1 MLDFFG
7 PRSYRGRR
15 VVLRRVLIGAL
26 LASVAA
32 VFTGQARAATQ
43 VLMPNVSYKRTVQF
57 TAHGPVA
64 LNVITAP
71 RPGGLYQL
79 KPLLS
84 NGTILG
90 KERVT
95 DMEKDVSQTA
105 TVAGVNG
112 DLFNFKDG
120 HPSGMLMQNKVLQSP
135 PYRLRSSVGIGT
147 NGKLTV
153 QRVGLFG
160 YWQGLGQRRPL
171 TGLNQPPRGDGTS
184 LFTPAW
190 GATTPRIAGVSEA
203 VLQPFPPA
211 VPGGELTGT
220 VTLQRTGGGT
230 TIPAGGAVL
239 LARGSQVSKLQQEA
253 PVGTPI
259 TTRLILSPD
268 WIASGITDALGGGP
282 VIVRNGK
289 AVWTAG
295 EDFLPSQLGP
305 RNPRT
310 AVGQR
315 RDGKI
320 ILLAVDGRRRGS
332 SVGMTNWELAQAM
345 VRLGA
350 VTASALDAGGST
362 TMAFDGKLL
371 NRPSDPGGER
381 PVAETLAILYTGVY
395 APAPALPVVSPNGDG
410 IAEKQQLSY
419 KVVRPST
426 VEASLVGPGGVT
438 ALSDSG
444 TRVPGVYTFQWPGAA
459 KKMRH
464 FHGVRRVEGQRMRTL
479 DGEPLGRWRWVVK
492 ATDTG
497 GQQSSV
503 ERAFWLND
511 TLGFIRVAPRSVKL
525 RKRTRT
531 AVVARFRL
539 AYPARVTPSIWTT
552 RGTLIRRLPTR
563 SLGAGT
569 RAIAWSGRFQN
580 GRLVY
585 RGTYVFKVF
594 AQNAYGP
601 VDLNGRFVVRR

>member
-1 MLDFFG
+1 
-7 PRSYRGRR
+7 
-15 VVLRRVLIGAL
+15 VLRRVLIGAL
-26 LASVAA
+26 LASLAVAFA
-32 VFTGQARAATQ
+32 APARAATQ
-43 VLMPNVSYKRTVQF
+43 VLMPNVSYSRTVQF

-71 RPGGLYQL
+71 RPGGLYQV

-95 DMEKDVSQTA
+95 DMEKDVSGAA

-135 PYRLRSSVGIGT
+135 PYRFRSSVGIGSD
-147 NGKLTV
+147 GKLTV
-153 QRVGLFG
+153 QRVGFFG

-171 TGLNQPPRGDGTS
+171 TGLNGPPRADGTS

-190 GATTPRIAGVSEA
+190 GATTPRIPGVAEA

-220 VTLQRTGGGT
+220 VTFQRTGGGT
-230 TIPAGGAVL
+230 AIPAGGAVL
-239 LARGSQVSKLQQEA
+239 LSRGSQVSKLQQEA
-253 PVGTPI
+253 PPGTPV

-268 WIASGITDALGGGP
+268 WPASGITDALGGGP
-282 VIVRNGK
+282 LIVRNGK

-381 PVAETLAILYTGVY
+381 PVAETLAVLYTGVY

-410 IAEKQQLSY
+410 IAEKQQLAY
-419 KVVRPST
+419 KVVKPST
-426 VEASLVGPGGVT
+426 VTASLVGPGGVT
-438 ALSDSG
+438 AFTDSG
-444 TRVPGVYTFQWPGAA
+444 TRSPGIYTFNWPSAT
-459 KKMRH
+459 
-464 FHGVRRVEGQRMRTL
+464 RRRTQ
-479 DGEPLGRWRWVVK
+479 DQPLGRWRWVVK
-492 ATDTG
+492 ATDTT
-497 GQQSSV
+497 GQESSV

-525 RKRTRT
+525 RKKSRR
-531 AVVARFRL
+531 AVVVRFKL

-552 RGTLIRRLPTR
+552 RGTLIRKLPAR
-563 SLGAGT
+563 NLAAGT
-569 RAIAWSGRFQN
+569 RAIAWNGRFQN

-585 RGTYVFKVF
+585 RGRYVFKVF

>member
-1 MLDFFG
+1 
-7 PRSYRGRR
+7 
-15 VVLRRVLIGAL
+15 VLRRVLIGAL
-26 LASVAA
+26 LASLAA
-32 VFTGQARAATQ
+32 AFAAPARAATQ

-57 TAHGPVA
+57 TAHGPVV
-64 LNVITAP
+64 LNVVTAP

-95 DMEKDVSQTA
+95 DMQKDVSDTA
-105 TVAGVNG
+105 TVVGVNG

-120 HPSGMLMQNKVLQSP
+120 HPSGMLMQNRVLQSP
-135 PYRLRSSVGIGT
+135 PYRFRSSVGITSDGRL
-147 NGKLTV
+147 NV
-153 QRVGLFG
+153 QRVSFFG

-190 GATTPRIAGVSEA
+190 GPTTPRIPGVVEA

-211 VPGGELTGT
+211 VPGGELAGT
-220 VTLQRTGGGT
+220 VSFQHGGGGT
-230 TIPAGGAVL
+230 PIPRGGAVL
-239 LARGSQVSKLQQEA
+239 LARGSQVAKLQQEA
-253 PVGTPI
+253 PAGTQVL
-259 TTRLILSPD
+259 TRLILSPD
-268 WIASGITDALGGGP
+268 WLASGVTDALGGGP
-282 VIVRNGK
+282 VIVRNGR

-295 EDFLPSQLGP
+295 EDFLPTQLGP

-345 VRLGA
+345 LRLGA

-362 TMAFDGKLL
+362 TMAFDGKVL

-381 PVAETLAILYTGVY
+381 PVAETLAVLYSGVY
-395 APAPALPVVSPNGDG
+395 APTPALPVVSPNGDG
-410 IAEKQQLSY
+410 IAERQQLSY
-419 KVVRPST
+419 KVVRASAVT
-426 VEASLVGPGGVT
+426 ASLIGPGGAT
-438 ALSDSG
+438 AFTDTG
-444 TRVPGVYTFQWPGAA
+444 TREPGVYDFTWPSAT
-459 KKMRH
+459 
-464 FHGVRRVEGQRMRTL
+464 RRRAQ
-479 DGEPLGRWRWVVK
+479 DDPLGRWRWVVK
-492 ATDTG
+492 ATATD
-497 GQQSSV
+497 GQESSV

-525 RKRTRT
+525 RKRSRS
-531 AVVARFRL
+531 AVVARFKL

-552 RGTLIRRLPTR
+552 RGILIRRLPAR
-563 SLGAGT
+563 NLAAGT
-569 RAIAWSGRFQN
+569 RGVAWNGRFQN

-585 RGTYVFKVF
+585 RGTYVFKIF
-594 AQNAYGP
+594 AKNAYGP
-601 VDLNGRFVVRR
+601 VDLNQRFVVRR

>member
-1 MLDFFG
+1 
-7 PRSYRGRR
+7 
-15 VVLRRVLIGAL
+15 VLRRVLIGAL

-32 VFTGQARAATQ
+32 VFTGQARAAAQ

-57 TAHGPVA
+57 TAHGPVV
-64 LNVITAP
+64 LNVLTAP

-79 KPLLS
+79 RPLLS

-95 DMEKDVSQTA
+95 DMEKDVSATS

-120 HPSGMLMQNKVLQSP
+120 HPSGMLMQNRVLQSP
-135 PYRLRSSVGIGT
+135 PYRLRSSVGIGSD
-147 NGKLTV
+147 GKLTV
-153 QRVGLFG
+153 QRVSFFG

-190 GATTPRIAGVSEA
+190 GASTPRIPGVAEA

-211 VPGGELTGT
+211 VPGGELAGT
-220 VTLQRTGGGT
+220 VSFQRTGGGT
-230 TIPAGGAVL
+230 AIPRNGAVL
-239 LARGSQVSKLQQEA
+239 LARGSQVAKLQQEA
-253 PVGTPI
+253 TPGTQI
-259 TTRLILSPD
+259 LTRLILSPD
-268 WIASGITDALGGGP
+268 WLASGVTDALGGGP

-295 EDFLPSQLGP
+295 EDFLPTQLGP

-345 VRLGA
+345 VHLGA
-350 VTASALDAGGST
+350 VAASALDAGGST
-362 TMAFDGKLL
+362 TMAFDGRLL

-381 PVAETLAILYTGVY
+381 PVAETLAVVYTGVY
-395 APAPALPVVSPNGDG
+395 APTPTLPVVSPNGDG
-410 IAEKQQLSY
+410 IAEKQQLAY
-419 KVVRPST
+419 KVVKPST
-426 VEASLVGPGGVT
+426 VTASLVGPGGVT
-438 ALSDSG
+438 AFTDSG
-444 TRVPGVYTFQWPGAA
+444 TRIPGIYTFNWPSAT
-459 KKMRH
+459 
-464 FHGVRRVEGQRMRTL
+464 RRRTQ
-479 DGEPLGRWRWVVK
+479 DQPLGRWRWVVK
-492 ATDTG
+492 ATDNTG
-497 GQQSSV
+497 EESSV

-531 AVVARFRL
+531 AVVARFKL

-552 RGTLIRRLPTR
+552 RGTLIRKLPAR
-563 SLGAGT
+563 NLGAGT

-594 AQNAYGP
+594 AQNSYGP
-601 VDLNGRFVVRR
+601 VDLNSRFIVRR

>member
-1 MLDFFG
+1 
-7 PRSYRGRR
+7 
-15 VVLRRVLIGAL
+15 VLRRVLIGAL

-32 VFTGQARAATQ
+32 VLTGQARAATQ

-95 DMEKDVSQTA
+95 DMQKDVSGAA

-135 PYRLRSSVGIGT
+135 PYRFRSSVGIGSD
-147 NGKLTV
+147 GKLTV
-153 QRVGLFG
+153 QRVGFFG

-190 GATTPRIAGVSEA
+190 GAATPRIPGVAEA

-220 VTLQRTGGGT
+220 VTFQRTGGGT
-230 TIPAGGAVL
+230 AIPAGGAVL
-239 LARGSQVSKLQQEA
+239 LSRGSQVSKLQQEA
-253 PVGTPI
+253 PAGTPV

-268 WIASGITDALGGGP
+268 WLASGVTDALGGGP
-282 VIVRNGK
+282 LIVRNGK

-381 PVAETLAILYTGVY
+381 PVAETLAVLYTGVY
-395 APAPALPVVSPNGDG
+395 APTPALPVVSPNGDG
-410 IAEKQQLSY
+410 IAEKQQLAY
-419 KVVRPST
+419 KVVKPST
-426 VEASLVGPGGVT
+426 VTASLVGPGGVT
-438 ALSDSG
+438 AFTDTG
-444 TRVPGVYTFQWPGAA
+444 TRIPGTYTFNWPSVA
-459 KKMRH
+459 KKKHSHLR
-464 FHGVRRVEGQRMRTL
+464 GVRRVDGRRLRTL

-492 ATDTG
+492 ATDNTG
-497 GQQSSV
+497 QESSV

-511 TLGFIRVAPRSVKL
+511 TLGFIKVAPRSVKL
-525 RKRTRT
+525 RKKSRR
-531 AVVARFRL
+531 AVVVRFKL

-552 RGTLIRRLPTR
+552 RGTLIRRLPSR
-563 SLGAGT
+563 NLAAGT
-569 RAIAWSGRFQN
+569 RAIAWNGRFQN

>member
-1 MLDFFG
+1 
-7 PRSYRGRR
+7 
-15 VVLRRVLIGAL
+15 VLRRILIGAL
-26 LASVAA
+26 LASLAA
-32 VFTGQARAATQ
+32 SFASPVRAATQ
-43 VLMPNVSYKRTVQF
+43 VLMPNVSFKRTVQF
-57 TAHGPVA
+57 TAHGPVV
-64 LNVITAP
+64 LNVITVP

-95 DMEKDVSQTA
+95 SMERGISNSA

-120 HPSGMLMQNKVLQSP
+120 HPSGMLMQNGVLQSP
-135 PYRLRSSVGIGT
+135 PYRFRSSVGITSDGRL
-147 NGKLTV
+147 NVG
-153 QRVGLFG
+153 RVSFFG

-190 GATTPRIAGVSEA
+190 GAATPRIPGVVEA
-203 VLQPFPPA
+203 VLRPFPPA
-211 VPGGELTGT
+211 VTGKELSGF
-220 VTLQRTGGGT
+220 VYVQNNTGGGT
-230 TIPAGGAVL
+230 PIPRDGAVL
-239 LARGSQVSKLQQEA
+239 VARGSQVAKLAQEA
-253 PVGTPI
+253 TVGTEI
-259 TTRLILSPD
+259 FTRLILSPD
-268 WIASGITDALGGGP
+268 WPTSGVTDALGGGP

-320 ILLAVDGRRRGS
+320 ILLAVDGRRRGL
-332 SVGMTNWELAQAM
+332 SVGLTNWELAQAM

-381 PVAETLAILYTGVY
+381 PVAETLAVLYTGVY
-395 APAPALPVVSPNGDG
+395 APPPTLPVVSPNGDG
-410 IAEKQQLSY
+410 INERQQLSY
-419 KVVRPST
+419 KIVKPST
-426 VEASLVGPGGVT
+426 VTASLIGPGGVT
-438 ALSDSG
+438 GFTETQSRPA
-444 TRVPGVYTFQWPGAA
+444 GVYGYSWPSAA
-459 KKMRH
+459 KRK
-464 FHGVRRVEGQRMRTL
+464 QAQ
-479 DGEPLGRWRWVVK
+479 PLGRWRWVVSAEDQDG
-492 ATDTG
+492 AT
-497 GQQSSV
+497 SSV

-511 TLGFIRVAPRSVKL
+511 TLGFMRVAPRAVKL
-525 RKRTRT
+525 RKKTRK

-539 AYPARVTPSIWTT
+539 AYSARVTPSIWTT
-552 RGTLIRRLPTR
+552 YGVLIRKLPART
-563 SLGAGT
+563 LAPGN
-569 RAIAWSGRFQN
+569 RAIVWNGRFSN

-601 VDLNGRFVVRR
+601 VDLNQRFVVRR

>member
-1 MLDFFG
+1 M
-7 PRSYRGRR
+7 
-15 VVLRRVLIGAL
+15 LRRILIGAL
-26 LASVAA
+26 LASLAA
-32 VFTGQARAATQ
+32 SFASPVRAATQ
-43 VLMPNVSYKRTVQF
+43 VLMPNVSFKRTVQF
-57 TAHGPVA
+57 TAHGPVV

-95 DMEKDVSQTA
+95 SMERGISNSA

-120 HPSGMLMQNKVLQSP
+120 HPSGMLMQNGVLQSP
-135 PYRLRSSVGIGT
+135 PYRFRSSVGITSDGRL
-147 NGKLTV
+147 NVG
-153 QRVGLFG
+153 RVSFFG

-190 GATTPRIAGVSEA
+190 GAATPRIPGVVEA
-203 VLQPFPPA
+203 VLRPFPPA
-211 VPGGELTGT
+211 VTGKELSGF
-220 VTLQRTGGGT
+220 VYVQNNTGGGT
-230 TIPAGGAVL
+230 PIPRDGAVL
-239 LARGSQVSKLQQEA
+239 VARGSQVAKLAQEA
-253 PVGTPI
+253 TVGTEI
-259 TTRLILSPD
+259 FTRLILSPD
-268 WIASGITDALGGGP
+268 WPTSGVTDALGGGP

-320 ILLAVDGRRRGS
+320 ILLAVDGRRRGL
-332 SVGMTNWELAQAM
+332 SVGLTNWELAQAM

-381 PVAETLAILYTGVY
+381 PVAETLAVLYTGVY
-395 APAPALPVVSPNGDG
+395 APPPTLPVVSPNGDG
-410 IAEKQQLSY
+410 INERQQLSY
-419 KVVRPST
+419 KIVKPST
-426 VEASLVGPGGVT
+426 VTASLIGPGGVT
-438 ALSDSG
+438 GFTETQSRPA
-444 TRVPGVYTFQWPGAA
+444 GVYGYSWPSAA
-459 KKMRH
+459 KRK
-464 FHGVRRVEGQRMRTL
+464 QAQ
-479 DGEPLGRWRWVVK
+479 PLGRWRWVVSAEDQDG
-492 ATDTG
+492 AT
-497 GQQSSV
+497 SSV

-511 TLGFIRVAPRSVKL
+511 TLGFMRVAPRAVKL
-525 RKRTRT
+525 RKKTRK

-539 AYPARVTPSIWTT
+539 AYSARVTPSIWTT
-552 RGTLIRRLPTR
+552 YGVLIRKLPART
-563 SLGAGT
+563 LAPGN
-569 RAIAWSGRFQN
+569 RAIVWNGRFSN

-601 VDLNGRFVVRR
+601 VDLNQRFVVRR

>member
-1 MLDFFG
+1 
-7 PRSYRGRR
+7 
-15 VVLRRVLIGAL
+15 VLRRILIGAL
-26 LASVAA
+26 LASLGAVIAA
-32 VFTGQARAATQ
+32 PARAATQ

-57 TAHGPVA
+57 TAHGPVV
-64 LNVITAP
+64 LNLITAP

-95 DMEKDVSQTA
+95 DMQKEVSGTA

-120 HPSGMLMQNKVLQSP
+120 HPSGMLMQNRVLQSP
-135 PYRLRSSVGIGT
+135 PYRFRSSVGIGP
-147 NGKLTV
+147 NGKLNV
-153 QRVGLFG
+153 QRVSFYG

-184 LFTPAW
+184 LFTPYW
-190 GATTPRIAGVSEA
+190 GASTPRIPGVAEA

-211 VPGGELTGT
+211 VPGGELAGT
-220 VTLQRTGGGT
+220 VTFQRTGGGT
-230 TIPAGGAVL
+230 AIPRDGAVL
-239 LARGSQVSKLQQEA
+239 LARGSQVAKLQQEA
-253 PVGTPI
+253 TPGTQVL
-259 TTRLILSPD
+259 TRLILSPD
-268 WIASGITDALGGGP
+268 WLASGVTDALGGGP

-295 EDFLPSQLGP
+295 EDFLPTQLGP

-381 PVAETLAILYTGVY
+381 PVAETLAVLYSGVY

-410 IAEKQQLSY
+410 IAERQQLSY
-419 KVVRPST
+419 KVVRTSMVT
-426 VEASLVGPGGVT
+426 ASLVGPGGAT
-438 ALSDSG
+438 AFTDTG
-444 TRVPGVYTFQWPGAA
+444 TREPGIYNFAWPSLT
-459 KKMRH
+459 
-464 FHGVRRVEGQRMRTL
+464 RRRTQ
-479 DGEPLGRWRWVVK
+479 DDPLGRWRWVVK

-497 GQQSSV
+497 GQESSV
-503 ERAFWLND
+503 ERSFWLND

-525 RKRTRT
+525 RKKSRR
-531 AVVARFRL
+531 AVTARFKL
-539 AYPARVTPSIWTT
+539 AYAARVTPSIWTT

-563 SLGAGT
+563 NLAAGT
-569 RAIAWSGRFQN
+569 RAISWNGRFQN

-601 VDLNGRFVVRR
+601 VDLNQRFVVRR

>member
-1 MLDFFG
+1 M
-7 PRSYRGRR
+7 
-15 VVLRRVLIGAL
+15 LRRILIGAL
-26 LASVAA
+26 LASLAA
-32 VFTGQARAATQ
+32 SFASPVRAATQ
-43 VLMPNVSYKRTVQF
+43 VLMPNVSFKRTVQF
-57 TAHGPVA
+57 TAHGPVV
-64 LNVITAP
+64 LNVITVP

-95 DMEKDVSQTA
+95 SMERGISNSA

-120 HPSGMLMQNKVLQSP
+120 HPSGMLMQNGVLQSP
-135 PYRLRSSVGIGT
+135 PYRFRSSVGITSDGRL
-147 NGKLTV
+147 NVG
-153 QRVGLFG
+153 RVSFFG

-190 GATTPRIAGVSEA
+190 GAATPRIPGVVEA
-203 VLQPFPPA
+203 VLRPFPPA
-211 VPGGELTGT
+211 VTGKELSGF
-220 VTLQRTGGGT
+220 VYVQNNTGGGT
-230 TIPAGGAVL
+230 PIPRDGAVL
-239 LARGSQVSKLQQEA
+239 VARGSQVAKLAQEA
-253 PVGTPI
+253 TVGTEI
-259 TTRLILSPD
+259 FTRLILSPD
-268 WIASGITDALGGGP
+268 WPTSGVTDALGGGP

-320 ILLAVDGRRRGS
+320 ILLAVDGRRRGL
-332 SVGMTNWELAQAM
+332 SVGLTNWELAQAM

-381 PVAETLAILYTGVY
+381 PVAETLAVLYTGVY
-395 APAPALPVVSPNGDG
+395 APPPTLPVVSPNGDG
-410 IAEKQQLSY
+410 INERQQLSY
-419 KVVRPST
+419 KIVKPST
-426 VEASLVGPGGVT
+426 VTASLIGPGGVT
-438 ALSDSG
+438 GFTETQSRPA
-444 TRVPGVYTFQWPGAA
+444 GVYGYSWPSAA
-459 KKMRH
+459 KRK
-464 FHGVRRVEGQRMRTL
+464 QTQ
-479 DGEPLGRWRWVVK
+479 PLGRWRWVVSAEDQDG
-492 ATDTG
+492 AT
-497 GQQSSV
+497 SSV

-511 TLGFIRVAPRSVKL
+511 TLGFMRVAPRAVKL
-525 RKRTRT
+525 RKKTRK

-539 AYPARVTPSIWTT
+539 AYSARVTPSIWTT
-552 RGTLIRRLPTR
+552 YGVLIRKLPART
-563 SLGAGT
+563 LAPGN
-569 RAIAWSGRFQN
+569 RAIVWNGRFSN

-601 VDLNGRFVVRR
+601 VDLNQRFVVRR

>member
-1 MLDFFG
+1 
-7 PRSYRGRR
+7 
-15 VVLRRVLIGAL
+15 VLRRVLIGAL
-26 LASVAA
+26 LASLAVAFA
-32 VFTGQARAATQ
+32 GPARASTQ
-43 VLMPNVSYKRTVQF
+43 VLMPNVSYVRTVQF
-57 TAHGPVA
+57 TAHGPVV

-90 KERVT
+90 TERVT
-95 DMEKDVSQTA
+95 SMEKNASASA

-120 HPSGMLMQNKVLQSP
+120 HPTGMLMQDQVLQSP
-135 PYRLRSSVGIGT
+135 PYRFRSSVGITDDGRL
-147 NGKLTV
+147 NV
-153 QRVGLFG
+153 ARVSFYG

-184 LFTPAW
+184 LFTPAY
-190 GATTPRIAGVSEA
+190 GAATPRIPGVAEA
-203 VLQPFPPA
+203 VLPSFPPA
-211 VPGGELTGT
+211 MPGDELTGE
-220 VTLQRTGGGT
+220 VSVQRTGGGT
-230 TIPAGGAVL
+230 AIPRNGAVL

-253 PVGTPI
+253 PVGTQLV
-259 TTRLILSPD
+259 TRLILSPD
-268 WIASGITDALGGGP
+268 WLASGVTDALGGGP

-295 EDFLPSQLGP
+295 EDFLPTQLGP

-320 ILLAVDGRRRGS
+320 ILLAVDGRRRGY

-381 PVAETLAILYTGVY
+381 QVAETLAILYSGVY
-395 APAPALPVVSPNGDG
+395 APPPTLPVVSPNGDG
-410 IAEKQQLSY
+410 IGERQQLAY
-419 KVVRPST
+419 KVVEPST
-426 VEASLVGPGGVT
+426 VTASLVGPGGVT
-438 ALSDSG
+438 AFSQ
-444 TRVPGVYTFQWPGAA
+444 TNQREAGVYTYTWPTGT
-459 KKMRH
+459 K
-464 FHGVRRVEGQRMRTL
+464 RRQQAG
-479 DGEPLGRWRWVVK
+479 PLGRWRWVVSS
-492 ATDTG
+492 TDVDG
-497 GQQSSV
+497 RKSSV

-511 TLGFIRVAPRSVKL
+511 TLGFMRVAPRSVKL
-525 RKRTRT
+525 RKRSRK
-531 AVVARFRL
+531 AVVARFKL
-539 AYPARVTPSIWTT
+539 VYKARVTPSIWTT
-552 RGTLIRRLPTR
+552 YGVLVRRLPTR
-563 SLGAGT
+563 TLTPGS

-601 VDLNGRFVVRR
+601 VELNQRFAIRR

>member
-1 MLDFFG
+1 
-7 PRSYRGRR
+7 
-15 VVLRRVLIGAL
+15 VLRRILIGAL
-26 LASVAA
+26 LASLGAVIAA
-32 VFTGQARAATQ
+32 PARAATQ

-57 TAHGPVA
+57 TAHGPVV

-95 DMEKDVSQTA
+95 DMQKEVSGTA

-120 HPSGMLMQNKVLQSP
+120 HPSGMLMQNRVLQSP
-135 PYRLRSSVGIGT
+135 PYRFRSSVGIGP
-147 NGKLTV
+147 NGKLNV
-153 QRVGLFG
+153 QRVSFYG

-184 LFTPAW
+184 LFTPYW
-190 GATTPRIAGVSEA
+190 GASTPRIPGVAEA
-203 VLQPFPPA
+203 VLKPFPPA
-211 VPGGELTGT
+211 VPGGELAGT
-220 VTLQRTGGGT
+220 VTFQRTGGGT
-230 TIPAGGAVL
+230 AIPRDGAVL
-239 LARGSQVSKLQQEA
+239 LARGSQVAKLQQEA
-253 PVGTPI
+253 TPGTQVL
-259 TTRLILSPD
+259 TRLILSPD
-268 WIASGITDALGGGP
+268 WLASGVTDALGGGP

-295 EDFLPSQLGP
+295 EDFLPTQLGP

-381 PVAETLAILYTGVY
+381 PVAETLAVLYSGVY
-395 APAPALPVVSPNGDG
+395 APAPALSVVSPNGDG
-410 IAEKQQLSY
+410 IAERQQLSY
-419 KVVRPST
+419 KVVRTST
-426 VEASLVGPGGVT
+426 VTASLVGPGGAT
-438 ALSDSG
+438 ALTDTG
-444 TRVPGVYTFQWPGAA
+444 TREPGMYNFAWPSLT
-459 KKMRH
+459 
-464 FHGVRRVEGQRMRTL
+464 RRRTQ
-479 DGEPLGRWRWVVK
+479 DDPLGRWRWVVK

-497 GQQSSV
+497 GQESSV
-503 ERAFWLND
+503 ERSFWLND

-525 RKRTRT
+525 RKKSRR
-531 AVVARFRL
+531 AVTARFKL
-539 AYPARVTPSIWTT
+539 AYAARVTPSIWTT

-563 SLGAGT
+563 NLAAGT
-569 RAIAWSGRFQN
+569 RAISWNGRFSN

-601 VDLNGRFVVRR
+601 VDLNQRFVVRR

>member
-1 MLDFFG
+1 LDFFG
-7 PRSYRGRR
+7 VRSYGGRR
-15 VVLRRVLIGAL
+15 VVLRRILIGAL
-26 LASVAA
+26 LASLGAVIAA
-32 VFTGQARAATQ
+32 PARAATQ

-57 TAHGPVA
+57 TAHGPVV
-64 LNVITAP
+64 LNLITAP

-95 DMEKDVSQTA
+95 DMQKEVSGTA

-120 HPSGMLMQNKVLQSP
+120 HPSGMLMQNRVLQSP
-135 PYRLRSSVGIGT
+135 PYRFRSSVGIGP
-147 NGKLTV
+147 NGKLNV
-153 QRVGLFG
+153 QRVSFYG

-184 LFTPAW
+184 LFTPYW
-190 GATTPRIAGVSEA
+190 GASTPRIPGVAEA

-211 VPGGELTGT
+211 VPGGELAGT
-220 VTLQRTGGGT
+220 VTFQRTGGGT
-230 TIPAGGAVL
+230 AIPRDGAVL
-239 LARGSQVSKLQQEA
+239 LARGSQVAKLQQEA
-253 PVGTPI
+253 TPGTQVL
-259 TTRLILSPD
+259 TRLILSPD
-268 WIASGITDALGGGP
+268 WLASGVTEALGGGP

-295 EDFLPSQLGP
+295 EDFLPTQLGP

-320 ILLAVDGRRRGS
+320 LLLAVDGRRRGS

-381 PVAETLAILYTGVY
+381 PVAETLAVLYSGVY

-410 IAEKQQLSY
+410 IAERQQLSY
-419 KVVRPST
+419 KVVRTSMVT
-426 VEASLVGPGGVT
+426 ASLVGPGGAT
-438 ALSDSG
+438 AFTDTG
-444 TRVPGVYTFQWPGAA
+444 TREPGIYNFAWPSLT
-459 KKMRH
+459 
-464 FHGVRRVEGQRMRTL
+464 RRRTQ
-479 DGEPLGRWRWVVK
+479 DDPLGRWRWVVK

-497 GQQSSV
+497 GQESSV
-503 ERAFWLND
+503 ERSFWLND

-525 RKRTRT
+525 RKKSRR
-531 AVVARFRL
+531 AVTARFKL
-539 AYPARVTPSIWTT
+539 AYAARVTPSIWTT

-563 SLGAGT
+563 NLAAGT
-569 RAIAWSGRFQN
+569 RAISWNGRFQN

-601 VDLNGRFVVRR
+601 VDLNQRFVVRR

>member
-1 MLDFFG
+1 
-7 PRSYRGRR
+7 
-15 VVLRRVLIGAL
+15 VLRRILIGAL

-32 VFTGQARAATQ
+32 SFASPVRAATQ
-43 VLMPNVSYKRTVQF
+43 VLMPNVSFKRTVQF
-57 TAHGPVA
+57 TAHGPVV

-95 DMEKDVSQTA
+95 SMERGISNSA

-120 HPSGMLMQNKVLQSP
+120 HPSGMLMQNGVLQSP
-135 PYRLRSSVGIGT
+135 PYRFRSSVGITSDGRL
-147 NGKLTV
+147 NVG
-153 QRVGLFG
+153 RVSFFG

-190 GATTPRIAGVSEA
+190 GAATPRIPGVVEA
-203 VLQPFPPA
+203 VLRPFPPA
-211 VPGGELTGT
+211 VTGKELSGF
-220 VTLQRTGGGT
+220 VYVQNNTGGGT
-230 TIPAGGAVL
+230 PIPRDGAVL
-239 LARGSQVSKLQQEA
+239 VARGSQVAKLAQEA
-253 PVGTPI
+253 TVGTEI
-259 TTRLILSPD
+259 FTRLILSPD
-268 WIASGITDALGGGP
+268 WPTSGVTDALGGGP

-320 ILLAVDGRRRGS
+320 ILLAVDGRRRGL
-332 SVGMTNWELAQAM
+332 SVGLTNWELAQAM

-381 PVAETLAILYTGVY
+381 PVAETLAVLYTGVY
-395 APAPALPVVSPNGDG
+395 APPPTLPVVSPNGDG
-410 IAEKQQLSY
+410 INERQQLSY
-419 KVVRPST
+419 KIVKPST
-426 VEASLVGPGGVT
+426 VTASLIGPGGVT
-438 ALSDSG
+438 GFTETQSRPA
-444 TRVPGVYTFQWPGAA
+444 GVYGYSWPSAA
-459 KKMRH
+459 KRK
-464 FHGVRRVEGQRMRTL
+464 QAQ
-479 DGEPLGRWRWVVK
+479 PLGRWRWVVSAEDQDG
-492 ATDTG
+492 AT
-497 GQQSSV
+497 SSV

-511 TLGFIRVAPRSVKL
+511 TLGFMRVAPRAVKL
-525 RKRTRT
+525 RKKTRK

-539 AYPARVTPSIWTT
+539 AYSARVTPSIWTT
-552 RGTLIRRLPTR
+552 YGVLIRKLPART
-563 SLGAGT
+563 LAPGN
-569 RAIAWSGRFQN
+569 RAIVWNGRFSN

-601 VDLNGRFVVRR
+601 VDLNQRFVVRR